1 VGTIILSAGRLYLM
15 LPLFNMSIFNFLKGI
30 ILKPAISTL
39 LLAVI
44 FFAVVTRNLYVGIA
58 ILAIYMVFSTLTM
71 IDENDRRE
79 FVKVFQ

>member
-1 VGTIILSAGRLYLM
+1 M
-15 LPLFNMSIFNFLKGI
+15 LPLFNISIVNFLKRI
-30 ILKPAISTL
+30 ILKPVISTL